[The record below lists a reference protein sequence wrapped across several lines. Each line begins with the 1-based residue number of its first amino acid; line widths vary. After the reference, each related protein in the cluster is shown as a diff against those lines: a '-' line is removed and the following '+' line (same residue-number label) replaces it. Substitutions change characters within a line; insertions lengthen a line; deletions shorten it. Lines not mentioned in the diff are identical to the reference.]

1 MTELSTNARSGK
13 KWNVPELLNLQRE
26 YELLELTV
34 QEIAVRHKRS
44 VNSILYKLES
54 EGFINS
60 WNEARGFD
68 SVEYENSFLDNVVVT
83 QDLDI
88 SVTSNEVN
96 EVYEV
101 SALYKRIDELE
112 AYIHKNDLVLNDI
125 QSIVQKIGS
134 ILEIKCN
141 NIALTKS

>member
-1 MTELSTNARSGK
+1 MSQTSSTNTRSGN
-13 KWNVPELLNLQRE
+13 KWNVNELLNLQRE

-44 VNSILYKLES
+44 VNSILYKLET
-54 EGFINS
+54 EGFIQS

-68 SVEYENSFLDNVVVT
+68 SLEYENSFLDNVVVS
-83 QDLDI
+83 QEMDI
-88 SVTSNEVN
+88 SVSSDEVN
-96 EVYEV
+96 
-101 SALYKRIDELE
+101 ALYKRINELE
-112 AYIHKNDLVLNDI
+112 TYIYKNDLVLKDI

-141 NIALTKS
+141 NIALTQS